1 MRLRQIA
8 IACHD
13 VDAVAKDL
21 TSAFG
26 LQIAFRDPR
35 IIHYGLANAV
45 LPAGTGFIEVLAPV
59 RPDASAA
66 RFLARRGGEA
76 GYMLILQVA
85 DAAAERDR
93 IAGLGVRVV
102 DDIDGPEYRAAHF
115 HPADF
120 GGVLVSVDEQR
131 AVADH
136 LEPFSDWQPAGREW
150 REVATPEV
158 LDLNAATLIGDD
170 PAALAALFARLL
182 GRPLAG
188 ALRLPLDRGELR
200 FAAGPE
206 GRTEIAEIEL
216 QVGDPAATLERAVR
230 AGLVVADGGVR
241 IGGVRFKPVG

>member
-8 IACHD
+8 IACQD

-21 TSAFG
+21 NAAFG
-26 LQIAFRDPR
+26 LNIAFRDPA

-66 RFLARRGGEA
+66 RFLARRGGDA

-85 DAAAERDR
+85 DAAAERAR
-93 IAGLGVRVV
+93 VAGHGVRVV
-102 DDIDGPEYRAAHF
+102 DDIENSKYRAAHF

-131 AVADH
+131 TAPDP
-136 LEPFSDWQPAGREW
+136 LEPFGDWQPAGRDW
-150 REVATPEV
+150 RDAVTPEV
-158 LDLNAATLIGDD
+158 LDLNAATLTSAD
-170 PAALAALFARLL
+170 PAGLAGLFSRLL

-188 ALRLPLDRGELR
+188 PLRLPLDRGELR
-200 FAAGPE
+200 FAE
-206 GRTEIAEIEL
+206 GREDRTEIAEIEL
-216 QVGDPAATLERAVR
+216 QVRDPAAAMERAAR
-230 AGLVVADGGVR
+230 AGLVIADGAVR
-241 IGGVRFKPVG
+241 IGGVRIKPVG